1 LKNKFTKIL
10 GVAVTLGI
18 ALALVAGFALPAAA
32 SPAET
37 LNEWYK
43 FDYPDAG
50 EDGDWF
56 RQGDE
61 PITRIGEITE
71 AINGD
76 LYVHVVVP
84 IEDTDLGYD
93 VCDHIFK
100 SEDGGRTWENTGY
113 DEVEVCSGDI
123 PRPGWVYDMVCSS
136 IDEDVVYAT
145 DGFYVYKTDDGGDEW
160 DLLACDSLEEQL
172 GGACL
177 CCLTDCIESYVGPNV
192 ITSIDVAYDED
203 DNPYV
208 FIGTRA
214 HYVTCGAPCVSNG
227 HPEYPG
233 DVLYIGEAGYPAN
246 WTSLNLCCWGPSDP
260 PSTPCSYSALAV
272 GCAPDWADSKETY
285 VVVTSPHDERT
296 FVVYTKG
303 TVCGWYEFAELEWDC
318 LHSFGSLFAS
328 RIGFPDD
335 WEDTETLFVGVVG
348 EDVDCPYPSDGGD
361 VYLAT
366 DDGCID
372 LNVAGIE
379 TGCIGEEPVDII
391 SLDVCGDTDDAAL
404 IAGAF
409 CDTSVYYSTDG
420 GWSWDESEKDPTGEW
435 LTYVLWYGD
444 CAEGA
449 LAATSGCEC
458 AFSMSCGEEV
468 GEFWNQ
474 ISLIATNIDEVRYLG
489 FSPGYVCEDSETMF
503 MVTWSWGYEQEE
515 CYCYEWCDE
524 TSSLFRHDGT
534 YWERVYLGSPDCEE
548 AEHIDW
554 VFVSPD
560 FNTTNCVYV
569 ANKDFG
575 MWRSTDAGCSWDLVS
590 FPCAPRDCI
599 SAVVVID
606 EDIVIA
612 GGADGSYYDCCDPA
626 RGYVFKTTR
635 HGARPWKD
643 YEVDGVGDIIS
654 FDLEPGY
661 EDPGTVLLGDN
672 MSQVYISEDGGEEW
686 DLVGDCATVLG
697 GTNPTWVAFDPGY
710 ATNNIIYAAA
720 GEVIAR
726 CTIDWDED
734 WVDQEWEELCDQLG
748 EAWGIKAAGDTA
760 LYVTDVAQVEE
771 VTIDDVDY
779 YIAGGVLRSLNPD
792 AEDEDDVVFE
802 RVAEGLIVDETELH
816 DLWLTCDTSDE
827 GCAENVL
834 WSLDWY
840 DLENVWVYEDTLA
853 APVVLDLPVDGQKLT
868 TTDEATLSW
877 KELCGADCY
886 EVDLYRYCAECPDE
900 KLTVD
905 LCLECEP
912 YDDVACGPPIE
923 CDWFECCPC
932 TEEICIVVDDLEPG
946 TTYYWQVRVCQ
957 GQPTLS
963 KWSEERTFTTALLAV
978 PFADLCSPDCG
989 AQDIILTPSFSWGE
1003 VDGATGYDVELAT
1016 TETFTVGVIK
1026 GKTTV
1031 NAWKP
1036 GVTLE
1041 YATTYYWRVRAFKDG
1056 VYSGWTYCLF
1066 TTMEEPVEPPP
1077 PVEVVVPPPPPA
1089 PVINIPPAQMITPTW
1104 IYAIIGVGAA
1114 LAIVVIVLIVRTR
1127 RPPA

>member
-1 LKNKFTKIL
+1 L

-18 ALALVAGFALPAAA
+18 ALVLVAGFALPAAA

-43 FDYPDAG
+43 FDYPKAG
-50 EDGDWF
+50 ADGDWF
-56 RQGDE
+56 RQGTDIDE
-61 PITRIGEITE
+61 RIWEIGPIAE

-76 LYVHVVVP
+76 LYAYALMDGLTVHR
-84 IEDTDLGYD
+84 L
-93 VCDHIFK
+93 FK
-100 SEDGGRTWENTGY
+100 SDDGGRTWEITGY
-113 DEVEVCSGDI
+113 EDI
-123 PRPGWVYDMVCSS
+123 EITCDTSTYPPGAIVDMVCSS
-136 IDEDVVYAT
+136 IDEDIIYVT
-145 DGFYVYKTDDGGDEW
+145 DGNYVYKSTDGGDEFT
-160 DLLACDSLEEQL
+160 CVGKDSLEQEL
-172 GGACL
+172 VCECGY
-177 CCLTDCIESYVGPNV
+177 CIDDEP
-192 ITSIDVAYDED
+192 ITSIDVGYDAD
-203 DNPYV
+203 DNPFV
-208 FIGTRA
+208 FVGTRD
-214 HYVTCGAPCVSNG
+214 VG
-227 HPEYPG
+227 EYCPPAVVG

-246 WTSLNLCCWGPSDP
+246 WTSLNLSCFHGGGYD
-260 PSTPCSYSALAV
+260 AIAV
-272 GCAPDWADSKETY
+272 GCAPDFADTKETY
-285 VVVTSPHDERT
+285 AVVTTDDDDMYGGAHT
-296 FVVYTKG
+296 WVVYSTG
-303 TVCGWYEFAELEWDC
+303 TICGWYEFAELEWDC
-318 LHSFGSLFAS
+318 LEPFESLYAS

-335 WEDTETLFVGVVG
+335 WEDTETLFVGVV
-348 EDVDCPYPSDGGD
+348 DADPCSDCEENADWHGCGGD

-372 LNVAGIE
+372 LNVAGIDV
-379 TGCIGEEPVDII
+379 GCIGEEAVDII
-391 SLDVCGDTDDAAL
+391 SLDVCGDADEAAL
-404 IAGAF
+404 IAGAY

-420 GWSWDESEKDPTGEW
+420 GWSWDESEKDPTGDW
-435 LTYVLWYGD
+435 RTYVLWYGD

-449 LAATSGCEC
+449 LAATWGCEC

-474 ISLIATNIDEVRYLG
+474 ISLIATDIDEVRFLG
-489 FSPGYVCEDSETMF
+489 FSPGYVCEESETMF
-503 MVTWSWGYEQEE
+503 MVTWSD
-515 CYCYEWCDE
+515 WCAE

-534 YWERVYLGSPDCEE
+534 YWERVYLGFTDVCEE

-575 MWRSTDAGCSWDLVS
+575 MWRSTDAGCSWKLVS

-606 EDIVIA
+606 EDTVIA
-612 GGADGSYYDCCDPA
+612 GGAYSSDYECCEEA
-626 RGYVFKTTR
+626 EGEGYVFKTTR

-643 YEVDGVGDIIS
+643 YEYYDYPGTPEAEVIS

-661 EDPGTVLLGDN
+661 EDPGTVLLGDSE
-672 MSQVYISEDGGEEW
+672 SQVFISEDGGEEW
-686 DLVGDCATVLG
+686 DLVGDCEDVLDG
-697 GTNPTWVAFDPGY
+697 DVWVAFDPGY

-720 GEVIAR
+720 GTVIAR
-726 CTIDWDED
+726 CIIDWDED
-734 WVDQEWEELCDQLG
+734 WVDQEWEEICGALG
-748 EAWGIKAAGDTA
+748 EAWGIKAAGDTV
-760 LYVTDVAQVEE
+760 LYVTDADTVW
-771 VTIDDVDY
+771 TDVYDY
-779 YIAGGVLRSLNPD
+779 YVDGGVLRSLNPD
-792 AEDEDDVVFE
+792 AEDVDDVVFE
-802 RVAEGLIVDETELH
+802 RVAEELIVDETVLH
-816 DLWLTCDTSDE
+816 DLWLTCDTSED

-840 DLENVWVYEDTLA
+840 DEDNVWVYEDTLA
-853 APVVLDLPVDGQKLT
+853 APVVLDLPVCGYKLAAK
-868 TTDEATLSW
+868 TDEATLSW
-877 KELCGADCY
+877 MELCGADCY
-886 EVDLYRYCAECPDE
+886 EVSLWRYCAECPDQ
-900 KLTVD
+900 KLDVE
-905 LCLECEP
+905 LCLDCSP
-912 YDDVACGPPIE
+912 YDDVACGTPEKEITD
-923 CDWFECCPC
+923 CDESCCPC

-957 GQPTLS
+957 GKPKLS
-963 KWSEERTFTTALLAV
+963 KWSEERDFTTALLAV

-989 AQDIILTPSFSWGE
+989 AQDIILTPSFSWGD

-1016 TETFTVGVIK
+1016 TEAFTVGVIK

-1056 VYSGWTYCLF
+1056 IYSGWTYCLF

-1077 PVEVVVPPPPPA
+1077 PVEVVVPPPAAP
-1089 PVINIPPAQMITPTW
+1089 PVIEIPPAQMITPMW
-1104 IYAIIGVGAA
+1104 IYAVIGVGAA